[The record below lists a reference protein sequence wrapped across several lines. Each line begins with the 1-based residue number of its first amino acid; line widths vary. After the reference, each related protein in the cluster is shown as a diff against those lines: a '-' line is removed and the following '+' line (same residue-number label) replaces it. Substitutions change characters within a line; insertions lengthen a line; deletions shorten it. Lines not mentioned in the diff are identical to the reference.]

1 MTNKALSSPR
11 APRARARARRRKMNK
26 LPRGSRV
33 LLDSTVSL
41 DTLGRL
47 TQALSVEEIAALSD
61 DTFRNYLITY
71 SYHLLDE
78 QMRPYLGPN
87 LSWVG
92 FASWASELAGRC
104 IRGEQFPLRAMMPA
118 AIVSRVGRAV
128 ARGNQL
134 VYADIAPV
142 FRDFTHYMTRA
153 SEAERASV
161 SKLAARGGNSLR
173 DLVKEVLRL
182 DPRPLR
188 EGGQALLC
196 SAFEQY
202 FIAAYERDPDA
213 RAERTF
219 VANAAVGLHEQTR
232 LDPMIDEML
241 SFQLVNRAA
250 RLALTPL
257 FGLADL
263 TRPAR
268 AKVSALG
275 GAELMRRTVSRWPGL
290 TETAELAEEARI
302 FLRQV
307 RDGRLAYAFSTRFVL
322 ALPLADDVFAVG
334 KDVLPLDDGAMF
346 PEHLRV
352 FDTTDQHFRA
362 LLDDVLAWDRTPDS
376 LAGSG
381 ASDWADLGDRL
392 NFILDL
398 FRSRQQNPALFA
410 NPLAQRV
417 S

>member
-1 MTNKALSSPR
+1 
-11 APRARARARRRKMNK
+11 MNK
-26 LPRGSRV
+26 PPRGFRV

-47 TQALSVEEIAALSD
+47 AKALSVEEIAALTD

-71 SYHLLDE
+71 SYHLLNE

-104 IRGEQFPLRAMMPA
+104 IRGEHFPLCAPMPA
-118 AIVSRVGRAV
+118 AIVSRVGRVV

-142 FRDFTHYMTRA
+142 FRDFTSYMTRA

-202 FIAAYERDPDA
+202 FIAAHERDPDA

-219 VANAAVGLHEQTR
+219 AANAAVGVHEQTR
-232 LDPMIDEML
+232 LDSIIDEMF
-241 SFQLVNRAA
+241 SFRLLNNAA

-257 FGLADL
+257 FGLADF

-275 GAELMRRTVSRWPGL
+275 GAELMRRTLSRSPGL
-290 TETAELAEEARI
+290 MKLAELAEDTRR

-307 RDGRLAYAFSTRFVL
+307 RDRRLTYALGTRFVL
-322 ALPLADDVFAVG
+322 ALPLADDVLAVG
-334 KDVLPLDDGAMF
+334 KDVSPLDGGAMF
-346 PEHLRV
+346 PEHLRTL
-352 FDTTDQHFRA
+352 DTTDQHLRA
-362 LLDDVLAWDRTPDS
+362 LLDDLLAWDRTPDS
-376 LAGSG
+376 LSGSR

-392 NFILDL
+392 NFVLDL
-398 FRSRQQNPALFA
+398 LRSRQQTPALFA
-410 NPLAQRV
+410 NPLAQRDR
-417 S
+417 